1 MIRIEDLTLNILTKT
16 TVIPE
21 FKSKDSDLN
30 EFLML
35 EAKDYQEQLLAVTYL
50 LLNPKNNEVVAYFSL
65 LNDTIKFEEDDK
77 KTRNRINRKIPYIK
91 QRSHYPAVKIG
102 RLAVSENYTRQG
114 IGEQILQYVKALF
127 AFGYRSGCRFL
138 TVDAYADAVSF
149 YESKGGFKFFTET
162 DANDDTRL
170 LYYDLKPFKDAME
183 TVDLLP

>member
-35 EAKDYQEQLLAVTYL
+35 ESKDYQEQLLAVTYL
-50 LLNPKNNEVVAYFSL
+50 LQNPKNNEVVAYFSL

-102 RLAVSENYTRQG
+102 RLA
-114 IGEQILQYVKALF
+114 
-127 AFGYRSGCRFL
+127 
-138 TVDAYADAVSF
+138 AVS
-149 YESKGGFKFFTET
+149 SLLMHTLMQSRS
-162 DANDDTRL
+162 TRAKEDSSSL
-170 LYYDLKPFKDAME
+170 RRPMP
-183 TVDLLP
+183 TTIPVCSITT